1 MALYVR
7 MALYLIFGII
17 AGNGLAVYDA
27 NEGTLTFHV
36 DQLEPV
42 LTGLAGYFMTF
53 VVGRFAKAKGGAS

>member
-1 MALYVR
+1 MALYIR
-7 MALYLIFGII
+7 MALYLIFGVI

-42 LTGLAGYFMTF
+42 LTGLFGFVSTF
-53 VVGRFAKAKGGAS
+53 VAGRFAKSKGGTT